1 MNSDSGTFV
10 GKRHAMPL
18 TVLATV
24 FFVACAGAAPADTH
38 GPQSDGKDGVRL
50 TEAPG
55 RKVAPKPLYRD
66 PVHDGAADV
75 SIVYDRARTQWTMFY
90 TNRRATMKLP
100 DLKDVAW
107 VHATRIGIATSKD
120 GLAWNYQG
128 TASFPAEC
136 TGVTLWAPELFHENG
151 LYHMWLT
158 VVPGIFHRWGEDGA
172 DSKIVHL
179 TSPDLTTW
187 SCSDTVA
194 IDSGR
199 IIDAAVIKLKDRYR
213 LWYKDERVGSRIM
226 AADSPDLKRW
236 TRVTD
241 VPVSQTKGE
250 GPKVFYFKGH
260 YWLVA
265 DAWKGLM
272 VLRSDDATVW
282 TQQEGFILG
291 TPGNTPTDRSIGQHP
306 DVVVSGAGDNQR
318 AFIYYFVHQGQ
329 EPEAAGDPYWN
340 QRTVI
345 QVAELKLVDGK
356 LTVDRNAKVDASLVA
371 P

>member
-1 MNSDSGTFV
+1 MAIAVTIKSRPGTSASGSY
-10 GKRHAMPL
+10 ALAL

-24 FFVACAGAAPADTH
+24 FLMWACAGAASAQSWTADN
-38 GPQSDGKDGVRL
+38 SL
-50 TEAPG
+50 T
-55 RKVAPKPLYRD
+55 VATKPLYRD
-66 PVHDGAADV
+66 PVYDGAADV
-75 SIVYDRARTQWTMFY
+75 SIVYDRARAQWTMFY
-90 TNRRATMKLP
+90 TNRRATVKLP
-100 DLKDVAW
+100 DLKDVGW
-107 VHATRIGIATSKD
+107 VHATPIGIATSKD

-151 LYHMWLT
+151 VYHLWLT
-158 VVPGIFHRWGEDGA
+158 IVPGIFHRWGEDGA

-194 IDSGR
+194 VESGR
-199 IIDAAVIKLKDRYR
+199 IIDAAVIRLKDRYR

-226 AADSPDLKRW
+226 AADSPDLKNW
-236 TRVTD
+236 TRVSN

-272 VLRSDDATVW
+272 VLRSDDATAW
-282 TQQEGFILG
+282 TQQEGFILD
-291 TPGNTPTDRSIGQHP
+291 TPGNAPTDRGLGQHP

-318 AFIYYFVHQGQ
+318 AFIYYFVHQGK
-329 EPEAAGDPYWN
+329 EPEAAGDPHWN

-345 QVAELKLVDGK
+345 QVAELKLVDSK
-356 LTVDRNAKVDASLVA
+356 LTVDRNAKVDASLV
-371 P
+371 PP